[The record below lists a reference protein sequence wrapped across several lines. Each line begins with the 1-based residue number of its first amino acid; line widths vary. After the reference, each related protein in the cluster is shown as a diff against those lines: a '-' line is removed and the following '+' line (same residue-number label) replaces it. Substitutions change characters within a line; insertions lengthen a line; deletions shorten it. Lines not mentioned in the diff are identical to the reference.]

1 MDNYLSIAEK
11 IVTYQ
16 LRTRWFEVA
25 KMFSAIAE
33 EHDGTLSM
41 AFVLL
46 AINDEFGT
54 PVTKIA
60 PRLGMEP
67 NSLSRILASMEK
79 KGTIYKRKDKKDK
92 RKVYICLTNYGKQ
105 MRNISFQ
112 QFTDFESKLHQ
123 EIGEEKL
130 SIFFDVMKQIETT
143 SASYSLPSIKAPSAK
158 N

>member
-1 MDNYLSIAEK
+1 MDNYLQIAEK

-25 KMFSAIAE
+25 KMFSDIAE

-79 KGTIYKRKDKKDK
+79 KGAISKRKDKDDK
-92 RKVYICLTNYGKQ
+92 RKVYICLTEYGKQ
-105 MRNISFQ
+105 MRDISVQ
-112 QFTDFESKLHQ
+112 QFSAFENKLHQ

-130 SIFFDVMKQIETT
+130 QNFFEVMNRI
-143 SASYSLPSIKAPSAK
+143 SAVASEYSLPNFKSKRSV
-158 N
+158 

>member
-1 MDNYLSIAEK
+1 MDNYLQIAEK

-25 KMFSAIAE
+25 KMFSDIAE

-92 RKVYICLTNYGKQ
+92 RKVYICLTDYGKQ
-105 MRNISFQ
+105 MRDISFQ
-112 QFTDFESKLHQ
+112 QFSTFEQKLHQ
-123 EIGEEKL
+123 EIGEKKL
-130 SIFFDVMKQIETT
+130 QTFFEVMSKIATV
-143 SASYSLPSIKAPSAK
+143 SAEYSLPNLKLSRTV
-158 N
+158 